1 MMDKFLELATKFES
15 SKAIFYFDAT
25 KELRETLEA
34 SMAYITSYDTENF
47 SLIERNMVINDL
59 NVITTVISILEK
71 FKELFT
77 DKVKVDNFMKYVER
91 MRYKR
96 LKDLHDSRRRMMLR
110 SDGALSNYEAL
121 MKEMKEHP
129 IVEDIDS
136 IIFASQVFLN
146 SFYPIAVHTNS
157 LPESYKRYK
166 FAHKKKSSKK

>member
-15 SKAIFYFDAT
+15 SKAIFYLDAT

-34 SMAYITSYDTENF
+34 SLAYLLISDRKDFNLMEN
-47 SLIERNMVINDL
+47 NMVMTDLKIIETIINIL
-59 NVITTVISILEK
+59 NK

-77 DKVKVDNFMKYVER
+77 DKVKVDNFMKYVGR

-96 LKDLHDSRRRMMLR
+96 LKDLHDNRRRMMLR
-110 SDGALSNYEAL
+110 SDGALPHYEAL

-129 IVEDIDS
+129 VVEDIDS

-146 SFYPIAVHTNS
+146 SFYPIAIHTNS
-157 LPESYKRYK
+157 LPESYKKYK